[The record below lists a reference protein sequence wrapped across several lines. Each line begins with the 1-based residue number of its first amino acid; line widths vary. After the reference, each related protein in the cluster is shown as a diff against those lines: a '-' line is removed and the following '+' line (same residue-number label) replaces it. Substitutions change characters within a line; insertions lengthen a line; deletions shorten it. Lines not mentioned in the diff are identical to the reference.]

1 MDWFWHAIWI
11 CLVVIPVT
19 VLWVVAIFDVVFRRH
34 DLHAGARIGI
44 LIMVLFIPVFGAL
57 IYFGFLNRPEVP
69 PEYEGELATQEPV
82 APYQTNK
89 ML

>member
-1 MDWFWHAIWI
+1 
-11 CLVVIPVT
+11 
-19 VLWVVAIFDVVFRRH
+19 
-34 DLHAGARIGI
+34 
-44 LIMVLFIPVFGAL
+44 LIMVLLIPAFGAL

-89 ML
+89 VL